1 MPDGTIVLRTVP
13 EVTYFEGE
21 EMGVI
26 TVRQDGLEMFVSSN
40 RPGGIGGN
48 DIWMSTRRTTSVNL
62 GSPVNSLGG
71 YGRSP
76 GANWFR

>member
-1 MPDGTIVLRTVP
+1 VPDGTIVLRTVP

-40 RPGGIGGN
+40 R
-48 DIWMSTRRTTSVNL
+48 DRR
-62 GSPVNSLGG
+62 
-71 YGRSP
+71 
-76 GANWFR
+76 